1 MNKSTSPRQVR
12 RRRIKMRI
20 HKRIVGTP
28 ERPRLVVYRSL
39 KQIYAQVVDDSQS
52 RTLFTVSSL
61 GKEIKAKVAEA
72 LKAEAGKAE
81 AGKAKGKTDVAKLV
95 GKAAGEEAKKRNIT
109 SVVFDRNGY
118 LYHGRVK
125 AVADGARE
133 AGLIF

>member
-1 MNKSTSPRQVR
+1 
-12 RRRIKMRI
+12 MRI

-61 GKEIKAKVAEA
+61 SEGVR
-72 LKAEAGKAE
+72 
-81 AGKAKGKTDVAKLV
+81 GKAKGKSEAAKLV

-133 AGLIF
+133 AGLTF

>member
-1 MNKSTSPRQVR
+1 MSKSTSPRQVR

-61 GKEIKAKVAEA
+61 GKDV
-72 LKAEAGKAE
+72 KAEAGA
-81 AGKAKGKTDVAKLV
+81 AKGKTNVAKLV
-95 GKAAGEEAKKRNIT
+95 GKAAGAEARKRNIT

>member
-1 MNKSTSPRQVR
+1 MSKSTSPRQVR

-39 KQIYAQVVDDSQS
+39 KQIYAQIVDDSQS

-61 GKEIKAKVAEA
+61 GKDIKA
-72 LKAEAGKAE
+72 LAGT
-81 AGKAKGKTDVAKLV
+81 AKGKTNVAKLV

>member
-1 MNKSTSPRQVR
+1 MSNHTSHRQVR

-20 HKRIVGTP
+20 AKRITGTH

-39 KQIYAQVVDDSQS
+39 QQIYAQVVDDSQN

-61 GKEIKAKVAEA
+61 SKDIRAEA
-72 LKAEAGKAE
+72 A
-81 AGKAKGKTDVAKLV
+81 KAKGKTGLAKLV

-133 AGLIF
+133 AGLQF